1 MSERRPD
8 APTGSCARSRTA
20 ANAALTALA
29 IAIAGCALTMAGC
42 ASGDRAKQQV
52 PATDPVDRAG
62 EAPSPRSVYGRPAS
76 RRIANVRIVAI
87 QPAAADPRS
96 FIVVACSQ
104 DATAAGAASD
114 YFVFEIAEVFGGA
127 ALLADL
133 GLDPRDEPWR
143 WDWTADPAQ
152 GPPLVVDLATSGP
165 SPRVLRVWLG
175 GPELALPDSQLLRW
189 RIPPSGWRSA
199 GPEPDGPVPG

>member
-1 MSERRPD
+1 MPDRRPD
-8 APTGSCARSRTA
+8 APPLPCARSRTA
-20 ANAALTALA
+20 SAAALAALLLA
-29 IAIAGCALTMAGC
+29 TAGCVLTLAGC

-62 EAPSPRSVYGRPAS
+62 EGPSPRSVYGRPAS

-87 QPAAADPRS
+87 QPATADPRS
-96 FIVVACSQ
+96 YIVVASSQ
-104 DATAAGAASD
+104 DAKAEGGPSE

-143 WDWTADPAQ
+143 WDWTADPSQ
-152 GPPLVVDLATSGP
+152 GPALVVEVATSGP
-165 SPRVLRVWLG
+165 SPRVVRVWLG

-189 RIPPSGWRSA
+189 RIPPSGWRRA
-199 GPEPDGPVPG
+199 GPEPDGPVP